1 MNPNFLSF
9 WDGLFR
15 MLFDCRI
22 HYGKWVLGG
31 YLGHSFLVYSEEQ
44 KSFSVEMTATL
55 QASQKRVS
63 LLNGY
68 MEAKVFF
75 Q

>member
-15 MLFDCRI
+15 MQFDYRI
-22 HYGKWVLGG
+22 HYGKWDLGG

-44 KSFSVEMTATL
+44 KSFSVEMTATPPR
-55 QASQKRVS
+55 KP
-63 LLNGY
+63 
-68 MEAKVFF
+68 EACITSEWFYGG
-75 Q
+75 